1 MVYFILSRSKIKA
14 YACGISKRHE
24 CTKRQLPFAAIIYVH
39 IYFSNCKLHA
49 TSSTSS
55 EKNIFKKTPLFI
67 SVNSVRSTSI
77 DIFFFNFQDK
87 YS

>member
-1 MVYFILSRSKIKA
+1 MYQKKV
-14 YACGISKRHE
+14 
-24 CTKRQLPFAAIIYVH
+24 IIRRNSMIICVH

-77 DIFFFNFQDK
+77 DIFFLIFKTSTRKNVEID
-87 YS
+87 